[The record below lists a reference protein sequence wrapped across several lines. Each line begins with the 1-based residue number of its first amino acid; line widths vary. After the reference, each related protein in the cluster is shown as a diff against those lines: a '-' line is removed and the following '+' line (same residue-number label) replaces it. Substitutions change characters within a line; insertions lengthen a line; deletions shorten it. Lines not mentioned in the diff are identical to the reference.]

1 MVAWTL
7 VVHIFGLTLW
17 VSGLLVTTIAL
28 SRHAQEISTE
38 GRQALARLERIFLR
52 GMADPGALL
61 TILAGII
68 LISTNPTYYLH
79 AGWLHIKFLFV
90 LMLIGLHGWIGT
102 RSKFL
107 STGRIKLEPGQA
119 RTLSVAVALVFL
131 SILVATLPGAV
142 FLK

>member
-7 VVHIFGLTLW
+7 VVHVFGLTLW
-17 VSGLLVTTIAL
+17 VSGLLVTSIAL
-28 SRHAQEISTE
+28 SRHAQETSQE

-52 GMADPGALL
+52 SMADPGALL
-61 TILAGII
+61 TIVAGII
-68 LISTNPTYYLH
+68 LVAGNRSYYLH
-79 AGWLHIKFLFV
+79 AIWLHIKFVFV
-90 LMLIGLHGWIGT
+90 LMLIGLHGWIAT

-107 STGRIKLEPGQA
+107 ATGRIKLEPGQA

-131 SILVATLPGAV
+131 SILIATLPGEV